1 MTCRTLP
8 VKGERQRLPAGL
20 RTQFSAHRCPTAAAL
35 TDAAAEDQH
44 IDQAAVVHVEVEP
57 VVEARPDD
65 NHRTTVSFIGVI
77 GTRAVRMICA
87 RETPVIFSAHA
98 GCGFHFI
105 VAGGAVVIVQTALGR
120 S

>member
-1 MTCRTLP
+1 MDVPDAASQGRT
-8 VKGERQRLPAGL
+8 PAAAS
-20 RTQFSAHRCPTAAAL
+20 RSADAVFLAHIVRPTAAAL

-77 GTRAVRMICA
+77 GKFTGGTDDMRA
-87 RETPVIFSAHA
+87 ETPVIFSAHA
-98 GCGFHFI
+98 G
-105 VAGGAVVIVQTALGR
+105 V
-120 S
+120 